1 MTKPRYPITRDERLK
16 MPTDQS
22 HSEHAAL
29 PSGDAMTAWRLLHIE
44 PDDVDALKLKLTLR
58 DALPA
63 GSTLDYVSSL
73 DEGLEVLQDRV
84 YDAVLL
90 GISESG
96 KQSMDAIKHF
106 TADVDDTP
114 LVVLSSDENLRA
126 AVDAGRSGAS
136 AFLLKSKLTSEQL
149 CGALRQALE
158 HPNYEG
164 ELPERRKEPRY
175 ALEAAAVIFPIEADG
190 KPGREIAATTV
201 DISLN
206 GMVVLAQQDSDLVP
220 DICLVGVECPD
231 GMYRYATVEW
241 RYRRLALPAIQFGG
255 RFLRRVD
262 DPLHASRL
270 TPRFDPQQLR
280 FTTALDAAVLQE
292 WVARGIL
299 RPQVVDR
306 IKVCPHCEALPT
318 FREGCPQCGSA
329 LTETS
334 QVIHHF
340 ACAHV
345 APATEFDGDSLTC
358 PKCRAQKL
366 VVGADFEYLSG
377 PQSCR
382 ECDWN
387 DATLSLIGECLR
399 CGHRFAGDQAHEK
412 EVFEYHVDRLD
423 PLALIDR
430 A

>member
-1 MTKPRYPITRDERLK
+1 MSINQTQPGCSD
-16 MPTDQS
+16 
-22 HSEHAAL
+22 
-29 PSGDAMTAWRLLHIE
+29 PSGTAMAAWRLLHIE
-44 PDDVDALKLKLTLR
+44 PDDVDALKLRLTLR
-58 DALPA
+58 DELPT
-63 GSTLDYVSSL
+63 GSTVDHVASL
-73 DEGLEVLQDRV
+73 EAGLEILNESV

-90 GISESG
+90 GLSESG
-96 KQSMDAIKHF
+96 SQELDAIKQF
-106 TADVDDTP
+106 TAEVDDTP
-114 LVVLSSDENLRA
+114 LVVLSGDDNLRA

-136 AFLLKSKLTSEQL
+136 AFLLKSKMTPEQL

-158 HPNYEG
+158 HYKYEG

-175 ALEAAAVIFPIEADG
+175 SLETAAVIFPIEADG

-201 DISLN
+201 DISQN
-206 GMVVLAQQDSDLVP
+206 GLVLLSQQDSDLVP

-231 GMYRYATVEW
+231 GVYRYATVEW
-241 RYRRLALPAIQFGG
+241 RYRRLDLPAIRFGG

-280 FTTALDAAVLQE
+280 FKTALDDLVLQE

-299 RPQVVDR
+299 RPQMVDR
-306 IKVCPHCEALPT
+306 VKVCPQCEALPT

-329 LTETS
+329 RTETS
-334 QVIHHF
+334 QLIHHF
-340 ACAHV
+340 ACAHI
-345 APATEFDGDSLTC
+345 APTAEFNGDSLTC
-358 PKCRAQKL
+358 LKCQTQNL
-366 VVGADFEYLSG
+366 VIGADFEYLSG
-377 PQSCR
+377 PRHCR

-387 DATLSLIGECLR
+387 DAALATIGECLG
-399 CGHRFAGDQAHEK
+399 CGHRFASDQGLEK
-412 EVFEYHVDRLD
+412 EVYEYHVDRLD

>member
-1 MTKPRYPITRDERLK
+1 MTI
-16 MPTDQS
+16 DQS
-22 HSEHAAL
+22 QPEHAVEHAAEH
-29 PSGDAMTAWRLLHIE
+29 SDAAMASWRLLHIE
-44 PDDVDALKLKLTLR
+44 SDDVDALKLKLTLR

-63 GSTLDYVSSL
+63 GSTVDHYGSL
-73 DEGLEVLQDRV
+73 EQGLEVLQECD

-90 GISESG
+90 GLSG
-96 KQSMDAIKHF
+96 SDSQSLDAIKHF

-114 LVVLSSDENLRA
+114 LIILSGDKTLRA

-136 AFLLKSKLTSEQL
+136 AFLLKSKLTPEQL
-149 CGALRQALE
+149 CGALRQALQ
-158 HPNYEG
+158 HHSYEG

-190 KPGREIAATTV
+190 RPGREIAATTV
-201 DISLN
+201 DISQN
-206 GMVVLAQQDSDLVP
+206 GIVLLAQQDSDLVP

-231 GMYRYATVEW
+231 GVYRYATVEW
-241 RYRRLALPAIQFGG
+241 RHRRLALPAIRFGG

-280 FTTALDAAVLQE
+280 FRTALDSTVLQE

-299 RPQVVDR
+299 WPKVIDR
-306 IKVCPHCEALPT
+306 VKVCPQCESLPT

-329 LTETS
+329 KTEAC

-358 PKCRAQKL
+358 PKCRTQKL

-377 PQSCR
+377 PQTCLD
-382 ECDWN
+382 CDWN
-387 DATLSLIGECLR
+387 DAALALIGECLR
-399 CGHRFAGDQAHEK
+399 CGHRFSGDEAHEK

>member
-1 MTKPRYPITRDERLK
+1 MMSTEPS
-16 MPTDQS
+16 QS
-22 HSEHAAL
+22 EATTASPGAAL
-29 PSGDAMTAWRLLHIE
+29 AAWRLLHIE
-44 PDDVDALKLKLTLR
+44 ADDVDALKLKLTLR
-58 DALPA
+58 DQLPA
-63 GSTLDYVSSL
+63 GSAVDHVASL
-73 DEGLEVLQDRV
+73 DKGIEVLHERA
-84 YDAVLL
+84 YDAVLM
-90 GISESG
+90 GIAETDTHCLNSL
-96 KQSMDAIKHF
+96 KHF
-106 TADVDDTP
+106 AADVDDTP
-114 LVVLSSDENLRA
+114 IIVMSSDQDLHA
-126 AVDAGRSGAS
+126 AVKAGQSGAS
-136 AFLLKSKLTSEQL
+136 SFLLKSKLTGPQL

-158 HPNYEG
+158 IHTYDG

-175 ALEAAAVIFPIEADG
+175 ALQAAAVIFPIDADG

-201 DISLN
+201 DISAN
-206 GMVVLAQQDSDLVP
+206 GIVVLAQQDSDLVP

-231 GMYRYATVEW
+231 GVYRYATVEW
-241 RYRRLALPAIQFGG
+241 RQRRLALPAIRFGG
-255 RFLRRVD
+255 CFLRRID

-280 FTTALDAAVLQE
+280 FKTTLDPTALQE

-299 RPQVVDR
+299 RPQLIDR
-306 IKVCPHCEALPT
+306 VKVCPQCEALPT

-329 LTETS
+329 LTETVP
-334 QVIHHF
+334 VIHHF

-345 APATEFDGDSLTC
+345 APASEFEGECLSC
-358 PKCRAQKL
+358 PKCRVQNL

-377 PQSCR
+377 PRSCR

-387 DATLSLIGECLR
+387 DAALAMIGECLG
-399 CGHRFAGDQAHEK
+399 CGHRFAGQDAIEK